1 MSSSIPVFV
10 TAKEARQLHDEPKA
24 ASVSVVESG
33 QEANPD
39 VLMDAGLAEVPPKP
53 GLWKRIRQLPLPLVL
68 GAFLVGSFIFIALI
82 SFVWTPHDPNKLVVA
97 DRLAPPG
104 SPGYLFGTD
113 KFGRDVASQLMV
125 GARNSL
131 FVSLLSTTVAIVIGA
146 LLGLLTAGASPRWRN
161 VLSRLIDVGVAL
173 PGILIALVLAT
184 STGPGNQAAIIAIT
198 FWFIPIVA
206 RVTIGPARQIL
217 ALDFVEAAFAYG
229 RSKWFV
235 LLAHV
240 TPNIGPL
247 LIVLGSVM
255 FAAAILIEA
264 ALAFLGVGA
273 QPPTASWGRLLQESQ
288 PLLEAAP
295 TLMFFPGVAIVL
307 TVLGFNLL
315 GDGLRSIL
323 DPQQQSSRSGL
334 L

>member
-1 MSSSIPVFV
+1 MLD
-10 TAKEARQLHDEPKA
+10 ERARSRPPLWRR
-24 ASVSVVESG
+24 
-33 QEANPD
+33 
-39 VLMDAGLAEVPPKP
+39 VL
-53 GLWKRIRQLPLPLVL
+53 RLPLPLII
-68 GAFLVGSFIFIALI
+68 GGTLVGSFLFIALL
-82 SFVWTPHDPNKLVVA
+82 SYVWTPHDPLKLVVA
-97 DRLAPPG
+97 DRLLPPG
-104 SPGYLFGTD
+104 SERYVFGTD
-113 KFGRDVASQLMV
+113 KFGRDVLSQLMA

-131 FVSLLSTTVAIVIGA
+131 YVSLLSTFVAIVVGA
-146 LLGLLTAGASPRWRN
+146 LLGLLTAGAGPFWRN

-184 STGPGNQAAIIAIT
+184 STGPGNQAAIVAIT
-198 FWFIPIVA
+198 FWFIPIAA

-217 ALDFVEAAFAYG
+217 ALDYVEAAYAYG
-229 RSKWFV
+229 RTKWYV
-235 LLAHV
+235 LLQHV
-240 TPNIGPL
+240 TPNIAPL

-264 ALAFLGVGA
+264 ALAFLGIGA

-315 GDGLRSIL
+315 GDGLRTIL
-323 DPQQQSSRSGL
+323 DPQQASRSGL
-334 L
+334 I

>member
-1 MSSSIPVFV
+1 MSEITETRSGAP
-10 TAKEARQLHDEPKA
+10 
-24 ASVSVVESG
+24 SVVDDY
-33 QEANPD
+33 Q
-39 VLMDAGLAEVPPKP
+39 PPEKP
-53 GLWKRIRQLPLPLVL
+53 SLSRRIVSLPLPLL
-68 GAFLVGSFIFIALI
+68 IGAFLVGSFILIALV
-82 SFVWTPHDPNKLVVA
+82 SFIWTPHDPLKLVVE
-97 DRLAPPG
+97 DRLLPPF
-104 SPGYLFGTD
+104 SDGYVFGTD
-113 KFGRDVASQLMV
+113 KFGRDVLSQLMV

-131 FVSLLSTTVAIVIGA
+131 FVSLLSTTVAIILGA
-146 LLGLLTAGASPRWRN
+146 ILGLITAGSGPQARN
-161 VLSRLIDVGVAL
+161 ILSRLIDVGVAL

-184 STGPGNQAAIIAIT
+184 STGPGNQAAIIAII

-217 ALDFVEAAFAYG
+217 ALDFVEAAYAYG
-229 RSKWFV
+229 RSKWYV
-235 LLAHV
+235 LIHHV
-240 TPNIGPL
+240 VPNIAPL

-288 PLLEAAP
+288 PLLDAAP
-295 TLMFFPGVAIVL
+295 ALMFFPGVAIVL

-315 GDGLRSIL
+315 GDGLRTIL
-323 DPQQQSSRSGL
+323 DPQQATRSGL